1 MSNYMNFVNEDF
13 KFAYS
18 DTKDL
23 VYKFTVKCKNDTT
36 NEIIQNL
43 RLTMIYS
50 EHGVTI
56 KYKRKII
63 KQLLYRDIESWKLI
77 NNLFYIKMYDV
88 KYIFKIKNNE
98 GIYCNL
104 AMGYFTHKLA
114 YQYLIEKN
122 RELQL
127 ENI

>member
-1 MSNYMNFVNEDF
+1 MSNYINFVNEDF
-13 KFAYS
+13 KFAYN

-23 VYKFTVKCKNDTT
+23 VYKFIVKCKNDTT

-63 KQLLYRDIESWKLI
+63 KQLFCRDIES
-77 NNLFYIKMYDV
+77 
-88 KYIFKIKNNE
+88 
-98 GIYCNL
+98 
-104 AMGYFTHKLA
+104 
-114 YQYLIEKN
+114 
-122 RELQL
+122 
-127 ENI
+127 